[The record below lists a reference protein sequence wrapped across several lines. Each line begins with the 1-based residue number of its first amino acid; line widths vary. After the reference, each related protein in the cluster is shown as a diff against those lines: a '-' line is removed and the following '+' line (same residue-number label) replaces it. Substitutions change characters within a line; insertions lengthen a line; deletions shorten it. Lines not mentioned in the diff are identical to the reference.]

1 MRRLLPLLV
10 LLILTSTAT
19 AATVQGGK
27 HGGLLVGTPKPD
39 RLIGGKA
46 ADRVQAAF
54 GGTDTISCGRSTD
67 IVSADTADRVA
78 SDCEVVSRRL
88 SVDPY
93 SNSDSQHETAV
104 EPDSFA
110 ANGVVVAGFQVGR
123 RGSGAASNIGT
134 AVSTDAGRTWRRSLL
149 PGTTVEA
156 SPPGAEIGL
165 SDPAVAYD
173 GVHGFWLTS
182 ALALERSATHIY
194 VARSTDGKSWSLPVD
209 ASDGPAL
216 DKDWIACDNG
226 AASPFHGRCY
236 LEYTDDDKNT
246 TVSQFSTD
254 GGATWSPPVRAGS
267 ILVGTQ
273 PVIRPDGT
281 LVVVAGDYANEQALS
296 GSMVALRSTDGG
308 ATFTRV
314 VVSAFRAA
322 DNAPM
327 RAISLPS
334 VDADS
339 NGTIYAVWPDCRF
352 HSGCTRNDMVLS
364 TSPDGLTWSAPS
376 RIALAPIASRRS
388 FFIPGVAADPANP
401 GNLALVYASYYD
413 STCKPASCTLGLGV
427 AQSADGGR
435 TWKTQRLDAQPV
447 PVTWAPR
454 AEGGRMVGDYFSVSY
469 VGSRIVPVFALAAQP
484 LNGRFRQGIFAASLR
499 ALG

>member
-10 LLILTSTAT
+10 LLLLASTAT
-19 AATVQGGK
+19 AATVHGSK
-27 HGGLLVGTPKPD
+27 HGGLLTGTPKPD

-46 ADRVQAAF
+46 ADRIQAAF
-54 GGTDTISCGRSTD
+54 GGSDVVSCGRSTD
-67 IVSADTADRVA
+67 IVSADGSDRIA
-78 SDCEVVSRRL
+78 GDCEIVSRRL

-93 SNSDSQHETAV
+93 ANPDSQHETAV

-110 ANGVVVAGFQVGR
+110 ANGVVVAAFQVGR
-123 RGSGAASNIGT
+123 RSSGAAANIGT
-134 AVSTDAGRTWRRSLL
+134 AVSRDGGQTWQRALL
-149 PGTTVEA
+149 PGTSVEA
-156 SPPGAEIGL
+156 SPPGAEVGV

-173 GVHGFWLTS
+173 AVHGMWLVAS
-182 ALALERSATHIY
+182 LGIERSASHVY
-194 VARSTDGKSWSLPVD
+194 VSRSTDGKSWSLPVD
-209 ASDGPAL
+209 AVDGPQL

-226 AASPFHGRCY
+226 ATSPFHGRCY
-236 LEYTDDDKNT
+236 LEYTDDEKNT

-273 PVIRPDGT
+273 PVIRPDGA

-322 DNAPM
+322 DTTPM

-339 NGTIYAVWPDCRF
+339 SGTIYAVWPDCRF

-364 TSPDGLTWSAPS
+364 TSPDGLTWTAPK
-376 RIALAPIASRRS
+376 RIALAPVSSKRS
-388 FFIPGVAADPANP
+388 FFIPGIAADPAIP
-401 GNLALVYASYYD
+401 GNLALVYAFFY
-413 STCKPASCTLGLGV
+413 TGPCKPAACTLGLGV
-427 AQSADGGR
+427 AQSPDAGG

-447 PVTWAPR
+447 PVSWVPR

-469 VGSRIVPVFALAAQP
+469 VGHRIVPVFALAASP
-484 LNGRFRQGIFAASLR
+484 LRGRFREGIFATSLV
-499 ALG
+499 AFG